1 MKKNFPIIAIV
12 AIIIVCIVVLVN
24 STTSAEEKTTEE
36 TTIVETTAET
46 ITKTETVEITM
57 ETTTSEKT
65 TKAETTQI
73 YENTELFKEV
83 RVLSSELPFVIS
95 GVDAVEVVKLY
106 IPREHIGDEDVW
118 ENAYIVVEAEGQA
131 NKLALKFNKADGMYV
146 GNLVSK
152 QEQMISNLTFVYCD
166 GNYSE
171 EYEVDEDGD
180 ILTLKNFNGGC
191 KSIKIH
197 NRSAFPIF
205 EGKIANE
212 NVVVNDIIIKLY

>member
-12 AIIIVCIVVLVN
+12 AIIIVCISVVLVN

-118 ENAYIVVEAEGQA
+118 ENAYIVVEAVGKA
-131 NKLALKFNKADGMYV
+131 DKLALKFNKTDGMY
-146 GNLVSK
+146 GNLVPQ

-171 EYEVDEDGD
+171 EYELDKDGD
-180 ILTLKNFNGGC
+180 ILIFKNFNGGC